1 MNVNPLV
8 NCHITNWKDPP
19 CLMGKLTISMA
30 IFNSYVSLPK
40 GADFRNFICFL
51 KKNWARIETTMKFLF
66 GESFLEGAFHR
77 HPNLPLGIPT
87 MLLNLRI
94 SHCILVDIHKEFPF
108 SNATSKVIKVSFQS
122 WGYPDFY
129 HPFIDRIFHETIHP
143 MLAWGNPRI
152 LHSSLWPSEN
162 HGPWL
167 ALLQP
172 IQIKNSLQNHV
183 SMIIND
189 TEEIVESVLN
199 QTKIRLI
206 RLRNQQSEVH
216 GEIPTLPRFCW
227 AFQQIH
233 LLRRQLLILHLGET
247 RRRFE
252 FRRHQ
257 TMAPAR
263 IFTKKWQFI
272 PSAVETWGWVKT
284 LVPSEPQN
292 SW

>member
-1 MNVNPLV
+1 
-8 NCHITNWKDPP
+8 
-19 CLMGKLTISMA
+19 MGKLTISMA

-152 LHSSLWPSEN
+152 LHSSL
-162 HGPWL
+162 
-167 ALLQP
+167 
-172 IQIKNSLQNHV
+172 
-183 SMIIND
+183 
-189 TEEIVESVLN
+189 
-199 QTKIRLI
+199 
-206 RLRNQQSEVH
+206 
-216 GEIPTLPRFCW
+216 
-227 AFQQIH
+227 
-233 LLRRQLLILHLGET
+233 
-247 RRRFE
+247 
-252 FRRHQ
+252 
-257 TMAPAR
+257 
-263 IFTKKWQFI
+263 
-272 PSAVETWGWVKT
+272 
-284 LVPSEPQN
+284 
-292 SW
+292 